1 MSIYLVTY
9 KTCVINGE
17 NSEGSFISQTE
28 IDSAESAL
36 AQRDLWLEYA
46 KEKNPHAKGGDF
58 LITGAFKL

>member
-9 KTCVINGE
+9 KTCVVGGE
-17 NSEGSFISQTE
+17 NSEGSFISQSE
-28 IDSAESAL
+28 IDSVKSAL
-36 AQRDLWLEYA
+36 DQRNLWLEYA